1 MILSTFSECVSLLS
15 MEMVEESLEENI
27 KVVNNG
33 DNKDKK
39 EENNNQVKIKKIIW
53 IKFLY
58 LIKFTWK

>member
-39 EENNNQVKIKKIIW
+39 EENNNQVKIKKII
-53 IKFLY
+53 
-58 LIKFTWK
+58 